1 MQSSSPNPPPNLEVH
16 SPIALILTRPQVGDQ
31 TLTRKEFRRG
41 VEYILKGEKVTK
53 KEINDFF
60 DELDVDKDGT
70 VDVAEMETFF
80 ASEKLLADY
89 LQRKGKG
96 GRSSDGLTDGMTA
109 EEAEANDLIPETQDD
124 SPHPTRA
131 PQGRG
136 GATTSKVAPEQG
148 APAEEAPARLL
159 RSRTSF
165 LRSRTPQNMNSSA
178 AKRLSNET
186 RKQIRKDYIN
196 KAAEDLDMGPVDT
209 FKTFTLFPVLAKLQ
223 YSDHV
228 ARVIFPVAFA
238 IFLFSAFDEADWFG
252 PHYDLLRSSKC
263 YSRYS

>member
-1 MQSSSPNPPPNLEVH
+1 MQSSSPNPSPNLEVH

-80 ASEKLLADY
+80 ASEKLLAEY
-89 LQRKGKG
+89 LQRK

-124 SPHPTRA
+124 SPQPTRA

-136 GATTSKVAPEQG
+136 GATSKVAPEQG

-165 LRSRTPQNMNSSA
+165 LRGRTPQNMNSSA
-178 AKRLSNET
+178 AKRLSSET

-196 KAAEDLDMGPVDT
+196 KAAEDLDMGPVDA
-209 FKTFTLFPVLAKLQ
+209 FKTFMLFPVLAKLQ
-223 YSDHV
+223 YADHI

-238 IFLFSAFDEADWFG
+238 IFLFSAFAEADWFG

>member
-1 MQSSSPNPPPNLEVH
+1 MQSSSPNPSPNLEVH
-16 SPIALILTRPQVGDQ
+16 SPTALILTRPQVGDQ

-80 ASEKLLADY
+80 ASEKLLAEY
-89 LQRKGKG
+89 LQRK

-124 SPHPTRA
+124 SPQPTRA

-136 GATTSKVAPEQG
+136 GATSKVAPEQG

-165 LRSRTPQNMNSSA
+165 LRGRTPQNMNSSA
-178 AKRLSNET
+178 AKRLSSET

-196 KAAEDLDMGPVDT
+196 KAAEDLDMGPVDA
-209 FKTFTLFPVLAKLQ
+209 FKTFMLFPVLAKLQ
-223 YSDHV
+223 YADHV

-238 IFLFSAFDEADWFG
+238 IFLFSAFAEADWFG

-263 YSRYS
+263 YSRTS

>member
-1 MQSSSPNPPPNLEVH
+1 MQSSSPNPSPNLEVH
-16 SPIALILTRPQVGDQ
+16 SPTALILTRSQVGDQ

-80 ASEKLLADY
+80 ASEKLLAEY
-89 LQRKGKG
+89 LQRK

-131 PQGRG
+131 PHGRG
-136 GATTSKVAPEQG
+136 GATSKVAPEQG

-178 AKRLSNET
+178 AKRLSSET

-238 IFLFSAFDEADWFG
+238 IFIFSAFAEVDWFG

-263 YSRYS
+263 YSRVS

>member
-1 MQSSSPNPPPNLEVH
+1 MQSSSPNPSPNLEVH

-80 ASEKLLADY
+80 ASEKLLAEY
-89 LQRKGKG
+89 LQRK

-131 PQGRG
+131 PHGRG
-136 GATTSKVAPEQG
+136 GATSKVAPEQG

-178 AKRLSNET
+178 AKRLSSET

-196 KAAEDLDMGPVDT
+196 KAAEDLDMSPVDT
-209 FKTFTLFPVLAKLQ
+209 FKAFTLFPVLAKLQ
-223 YSDHV
+223 YADHV

-238 IFLFSAFDEADWFG
+238 IFIFSAFAEVDWFG

-263 YSRYS
+263 YSRVS

>member
-1 MQSSSPNPPPNLEVH
+1 MQSSSPKPSPNLEVH
-16 SPIALILTRPQVGDQ
+16 SHIALILTRPQVGDQ

-80 ASEKLLADY
+80 ASEKLLAEY
-89 LQRKGKG
+89 LQRK

-124 SPHPTRA
+124 SPQPTRA

-136 GATTSKVAPEQG
+136 GATSKVAPEQG

-165 LRSRTPQNMNSSA
+165 LRGRTPQNMNSSA
-178 AKRLSNET
+178 AKRLSSET

-196 KAAEDLDMGPVDT
+196 KAAEDLDMGPVDA
-209 FKTFTLFPVLAKLQ
+209 FKTFMLFPVLAKLQ
-223 YSDHV
+223 YADHV

-238 IFLFSAFDEADWFG
+238 IFLFSAFAEADWFG

>member
-16 SPIALILTRPQVGDQ
+16 SPTALILTRSQVGDQ

-131 PQGRG
+131 PHGRG
-136 GATTSKVAPEQG
+136 GATSKVAPEQG

-196 KAAEDLDMGPVDT
+196 KAAEDLDMSPVDT
-209 FKTFTLFPVLAKLQ
+209 FKAFTLFPVLAKLQ

-238 IFLFSAFDEADWFG
+238 IFIFSAFAEVDWFG

>member
-1 MQSSSPNPPPNLEVH
+1 MQSSSPNPSPNLEVH
-16 SPIALILTRPQVGDQ
+16 SPTALILTRSQVGDQ

-80 ASEKLLADY
+80 ASEKLLAEY
-89 LQRKGKG
+89 LQRK

-178 AKRLSNET
+178 AKRLSSET

-196 KAAEDLDMGPVDT
+196 KAAEDLDMSPVDT
-209 FKTFTLFPVLAKLQ
+209 FKAFTLFPVLAKLQ
-223 YSDHV
+223 YADHV

-238 IFLFSAFDEADWFG
+238 IFLFSAFAEVDWFG

-263 YSRYS
+263 YSRVS

>member
-1 MQSSSPNPPPNLEVH
+1 MQSSSPNPSPNLEVH
-16 SPIALILTRPQVGDQ
+16 SPTALILTRPQVGDQ

-80 ASEKLLADY
+80 ASEKLLAEY
-89 LQRKGKG
+89 LQRK

-124 SPHPTRA
+124 SPQPTRA

-136 GATTSKVAPEQG
+136 GATSKVAPEQG

-165 LRSRTPQNMNSSA
+165 LRGRTPQNMNSSA
-178 AKRLSNET
+178 AKRLSSET

-196 KAAEDLDMGPVDT
+196 KAAEDLDMGPVDA
-209 FKTFTLFPVLAKLQ
+209 FKTFMLFPVLAKLQ
-223 YSDHV
+223 YADHV

-238 IFLFSAFDEADWFG
+238 IFLFSALAEADWFG

>member
-1 MQSSSPNPPPNLEVH
+1 MQSSSPNPSPNLEVH

-80 ASEKLLADY
+80 ASEKLLAEY
-89 LQRKGKG
+89 LQRK

-124 SPHPTRA
+124 SRHPTRA

-136 GATTSKVAPEQG
+136 GATSKVAPEQG

-165 LRSRTPQNMNSSA
+165 LRGRTPQNMNSSA
-178 AKRLSNET
+178 AKRLSSET

-196 KAAEDLDMGPVDT
+196 KAAEDLDMGPVDA
-209 FKTFTLFPVLAKLQ
+209 FKTFMLFPVLAKLQ
-223 YSDHV
+223 YADHV

-238 IFLFSAFDEADWFG
+238 IFIFSAFAEVDWFG

-263 YSRYS
+263 YSRVS

>member
-1 MQSSSPNPPPNLEVH
+1 M
-16 SPIALILTRPQVGDQ
+16 
-31 TLTRKEFRRG
+31 
-41 VEYILKGEKVTK
+41 EYILKGEKVTK

-60 DELDVDKDGT
+60 DELDIDKDGT

-80 ASEKLLADY
+80 ASEKLLAEY

-109 EEAEANDLIPETQDD
+109 EEAEANDLIPEPQDD

-136 GATTSKVAPEQG
+136 GAKSKVAPEQG

-178 AKRLSNET
+178 AKRLSSET

-196 KAAEDLDMGPVDT
+196 KAAEDLDMGLVDT
-209 FKTFTLFPVLAKLQ
+209 FKTFMLFPVLAKLQ

-238 IFLFSAFDEADWFG
+238 IFLFSAFAEADWFG

>member
-1 MQSSSPNPPPNLEVH
+1 MQSSSPNPSPNLEVH
-16 SPIALILTRPQVGDQ
+16 SPTALILTRPQVGDQ

-53 KEINDFF
+53 KEINVFF

-80 ASEKLLADY
+80 ASEKLLAEY
-89 LQRKGKG
+89 LQRK

-124 SPHPTRA
+124 SPQPTRA

-136 GATTSKVAPEQG
+136 GATSKVAPEQG

-165 LRSRTPQNMNSSA
+165 LRGRTPQNMNSSA
-178 AKRLSNET
+178 AKRLSSET

-196 KAAEDLDMGPVDT
+196 KAAEDLDMGPVDA
-209 FKTFTLFPVLAKLQ
+209 FKTFMLFPVLAKLQ
-223 YSDHV
+223 YADHV

-238 IFLFSAFDEADWFG
+238 IFLFSAFAEADWFG
-252 PHYDLLRSSKC
+252 PHYNLLRSSKC

>member
-1 MQSSSPNPPPNLEVH
+1 MQPSSPNPSPNLEVH
-16 SPIALILTRPQVGDQ
+16 SPTALILTRSQVGDQ

-80 ASEKLLADY
+80 ASEKLLAEY
-89 LQRKGKG
+89 LQRK

-109 EEAEANDLIPETQDD
+109 EEAGANDLIPETQDD
-124 SPHPTRA
+124 SPQPTRA

-178 AKRLSNET
+178 AKRLSSET
-186 RKQIRKDYIN
+186 RGQIRKDYIN
-196 KAAEDLDMGPVDT
+196 KAAEDLDMSPVDT
-209 FKTFTLFPVLAKLQ
+209 FKAFTLFPVLAKLQ
-223 YSDHV
+223 YADHV

-238 IFLFSAFDEADWFG
+238 IFIFSAFAEVDWFG

-263 YSRYS
+263 YPRVS